1 MIKRQILIFLIR
13 WAASSLGMWLCITL
27 FGELSRDVNIWFYV
41 VAGLV
46 FSLVNSIVKPLVKTL
61 ALPLIVLTMGIFTL
75 VVNVGMV
82 ILTMYLL
89 GDVSMDI
96 WGIIF
101 STIILTLI
109 NSLVNFLVPSYNE
122 KHGTK

>member
-89 GDVSMDI
+89 RDVSMDI